1 MVYSALSRSR
11 VIQLFTLLCCN
22 CKGKAG
28 FLPHSTSTPTLPE
41 STFSQNYRSFCAS
54 QDQNSSLS
62 PSQFNPKI
70 IHSTSSNS
78 LHFPAIQY
86 MAEQFKEGTL
96 QKHMVYPSSQTLR
109 LTTYSLVT
117 RSPEVGKIKGRR
129 IDNVSQLVC
138 SKFSENSGS

>member
-22 CKGKAG
+22 CKVKAG
-28 FLPHSTSTPTLPE
+28 FVPQITSTSTLPE

-62 PSQFNPKI
+62 SSQFNPKI
-70 IHSTSSNS
+70 IHFTSSNS
-78 LHFPAIQY
+78 LHFPAIQH
-86 MAEQFKEGTL
+86 MAEQFKEGAL

-109 LTTYSLVT
+109 LTAYSLVT

-129 IDNVSQLVC
+129 IDNVSHLVC